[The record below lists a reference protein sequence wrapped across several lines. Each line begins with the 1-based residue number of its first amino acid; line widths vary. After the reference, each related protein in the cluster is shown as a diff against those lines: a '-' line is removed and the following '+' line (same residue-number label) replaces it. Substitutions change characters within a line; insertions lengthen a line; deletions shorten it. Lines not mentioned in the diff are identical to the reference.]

1 MFPGSMLSRL
11 LVRLV
16 SKVLLVRL
24 VLVVLLARGW
34 AAMVCGSCGGA
45 VK

>member
-24 VLVVLLARGW
+24 VLLARGGLLW
-34 AAMVCGSCGGA
+34 SVAAA
-45 VK
+45 VKQ